1 MNLIKPF
8 TLFGFPVMSTKL
20 DKKSYNKKS
29 IISAIEKNFKLNKV
43 RNKWDKTSVLH
54 HVYNDGANPQFNKIP
69 YDTLIPVYQQALIA
83 MFNRLEL
90 LSSFRFNFKII
101 NYTCLSSS
109 NFMNSHL
116 HEGADFS
123 GVHYIQF
130 DKNHHTPTMFENTS
144 PHIDYLLQLRPKLMK
159 LLSNKHPSNSWAFKD
174 WSLDTEEDDFCFS
187 PAYLKHRIN
196 PQTSKKKNRI
206 TIVLNITLEPK

>member
-1 MNLIKPF
+1 
-8 TLFGFPVMSTKL
+8 
-20 DKKSYNKKS
+20 
-29 IISAIEKNFKLNKV
+29 
-43 RNKWDKTSVLH
+43 
-54 HVYNDGANPQFNKIP
+54 
-69 YDTLIPVYQQALIA
+69 
-83 MFNRLEL
+83 
-90 LSSFRFNFKII
+90 
-101 NYTCLSSS
+101 
-109 NFMNSHL
+109 
-116 HEGADFS
+116 
-123 GVHYIQF
+123 
-130 DKNHHTPTMFENTS
+130 MFENTS